1 MVTELKLRKA
11 PADIKDDAALF
22 GPDGLGI
29 DSLDGTSAVVI
40 EAEEHALA
48 RGAAAIATLAGWWS
62 GVALEEWCPPTPVHA
77 ARAIIVLSR
86 ADEAVV
92 AHLVEHGWA
101 GVPVL
106 LASPRS
112 GDHDSVGGIAL
123 AAAVGALVKGSVDEA
138 LVVERASGRWTATR
152 PGRAPVL
159 APP

>member
-92 AHLVEHGWA
+92 AHLVEHGWGGA
-101 GVPVL
+101 G
-106 LASPRS
+106 APR
-112 GDHDSVGGIAL
+112 L
-123 AAAVGALVKGSVDEA
+123 AAIRRSRLGGWDRARGGGGRPREG
-138 LVVERASGRWTATR
+138 ERR
-152 PGRAPVL
+152 
-159 APP
+159 